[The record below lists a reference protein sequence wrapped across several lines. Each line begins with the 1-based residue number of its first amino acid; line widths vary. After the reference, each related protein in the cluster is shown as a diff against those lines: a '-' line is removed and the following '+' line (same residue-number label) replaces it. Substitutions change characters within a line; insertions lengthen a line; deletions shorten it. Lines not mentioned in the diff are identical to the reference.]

1 MRVESLDL
9 ADWSDEL
16 PETGFEVFHT
26 ASALSVLDDH
36 ISGELRLYGGFK
48 GQQAVGLF
56 PVVVQDRSV
65 GTAVFS
71 PPPGYG
77 IHRLGPIVMPT
88 SPKQRKR
95 ERVNQRFTEAVLEEI
110 GIDDSLTLFRAI
122 CNAEYTDPRPYLWA
136 DLNIET
142 KFTYVLDVEGET
154 PDDVLS
160 SFSKSLRRGIRDGE
174 DLDVQIERE
183 GVEGARAVYNNTV
196 DRYEEQDQSFPL
208 TWPYV
213 RDLVTAL
220 EERAR
225 VYVARTPEGRFL
237 SGITVLYSNDVGYF
251 WQGGTRAT
259 YDNVSI
265 NSLLHWHVIRDIIED
280 PPYESVTGYDLMGAN
295 TERLCQYKSKFGAEL
310 VPYYVTE
317 SSGAGME
324 VAKRAY
330 QMVAR

>member
-1 MRVESLDL
+1 MRVEYLEL

-16 PETGFEVFHT
+16 PATGFEVFHT
-26 ASALSVLDDH
+26 PSALSVLSDH
-36 ISGELRLYGGFK
+36 VSGELRLYGGFK

-56 PVVVQDRSV
+56 PLVVQDRSV

-95 ERVNQRFTEAVLEEI
+95 ERVNQRFTEAVLKAI

-122 CNAEYTDPRPYLWA
+122 CNAEYTDPRPYAWA
-136 DLNIET
+136 NLDVET
-142 KFTYVLDVEGET
+142 KFTYVLDVADESQ
-154 PDDVLS
+154 DDVLT
-160 SFSKSLRRGIRDGE
+160 SFSKSLRREIRDGE
-174 DLDVQIERE
+174 DLDVRIERE
-183 GVEGARAVYNNTV
+183 GIQGARAVYDDTV
-196 DRYEEQDQSFPL
+196 RRYEEQDRSFPL
-208 TWPYV
+208 SWPYV

-220 EERAR
+220 EDRAR
-225 VYVARTPEGRFL
+225 VYVARTPEGKFL

-280 PPYESVTGYDLMGAN
+280 PPYDSVTGYDLMGAN

-324 VAKRAY
+324 MAKRAY